1 LADSDFVTVIP
12 ACFRCFGF
20 FRFQFG
26 DGSLRVVSRIPAVFH
41 LMNEGRTVFAQL
53 LDFLPK
59 YEFDKCVVRYNGNFH
74 VRKLPAY
81 EQFLVLTFAQLTWRE
96 SLRDIETCL
105 TALGP
110 KLYHSGFRHC
120 IARSTLADANENRNW
135 RLFADFAQVLIQQA
149 SVLYANDPFG
159 VELQAAAYAL
169 DSTTIDL
176 CLSLFPWATF
186 RRRKAAIKLHTL
198 LTLQGHFPT
207 VIIITPG
214 SVHDVNI
221 LDELVWAAGAFYIM
235 DRGYLD
241 FARLHRLHLGSAFF
255 VTRAKKNFRCST
267 RRYSRPV
274 DKNTGLRFDQTV
286 VLAGCQSRQHYPV
299 PLRHIGYRDPKTG
312 KPLVFL
318 TNNFSVP
325 ALTIAQLYQG
335 RWQIELFFKWIK
347 QHLRIKAFYGTSE
360 NAVRTQIW
368 SAIAAY
374 LLVAIL
380 KQRLH
385 LDSSLYTILQIL
397 SLTLFEKT
405 PISQALAQ
413 TQPTSESLNPKNHQC
428 LLGF

>member
-1 LADSDFVTVIP
+1 
-12 ACFRCFGF
+12 
-20 FRFQFG
+20 
-26 DGSLRVVSRIPAVFH
+26 
-41 LMNEGRTVFAQL
+41 MNEGRTVFAQL
-53 LDFLPK
+53 LDCLPK
-59 YEFDKCVVRYNGNFH
+59 YEFDKCVARYHGNFR

-81 EQFLVLTFAQLTWRE
+81 EQFLVLAFAQLTWRE

-105 TALGP
+105 ASFGP
-110 KLYHSGFRHC
+110 KLYHAGIRQPT
-120 IARSTLADANENRNW
+120 ARSTLADANENRDW
-135 RLFADFAQVLIQQA
+135 RIFADFAHILIQQA
-149 SVLYANDPFG
+149 TTLYADEPFRF
-159 VELQAAAYAL
+159 ELQAAAYAL

-186 RRRKAAIKLHTL
+186 RRAKAAIKLHTL

-221 LDELVWAAGAFYIM
+221 LDQLAWEAGSFYIM

-241 FARLHRLHLGSAFF
+241 FARLHRLHQCAAFF
-255 VTRAKKNFRCST
+255 VTRAKKNFRCA

-274 DKNTGLRFDQTV
+274 DKTTGLRFDQTV
-286 VLAGCQSRQHYPV
+286 VTVRFYAQRDYPDA
-299 PLRHIGYRDPKTG
+299 LRRIGYRDPRTG
-312 KPLVFL
+312 KALVFL
-318 TNNFSVP
+318 TNNFTAS

-368 SAIAAY
+368 SAIAVY

-380 KQRLH
+380 KKRLH

-397 SLTLFEKT
+397 SLTLFEKM
-405 PISQALAQ
+405 PIAQALAQ
-413 TQPTSESLNPKNHQC
+413 MPPTSESLSTQHHPC
-428 LLGF
+428 LPGF